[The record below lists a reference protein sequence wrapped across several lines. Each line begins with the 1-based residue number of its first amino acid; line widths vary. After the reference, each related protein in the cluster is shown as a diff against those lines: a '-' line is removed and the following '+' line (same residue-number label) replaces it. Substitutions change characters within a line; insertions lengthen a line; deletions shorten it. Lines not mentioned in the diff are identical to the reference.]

1 MSIGELEELIDLFER
16 SHAHLRWIQPVT
28 FETWAEQVLG
38 SGVRS
43 YSGPWRIAP
52 SNSRTGERVVSEVA
66 LEHCY
71 NHWSVRR
78 KEFGCSLVRSLRD
91 LQRPVRSNRASSPR
105 YTEIS
110 EKDIRAMIAKEQ
122 LEQKQKQSA
131 RHTSQRSGTARN
143 SGGLAVGIRHHKGRA
158 SSPRSAS
165 GTSRAVAEAECGL
178 AVAAALERLL
188 RQVEGADLEELEQ
201 VEHAVERLVDRTAR
215 PLAPPATAPQ
225 KWVQA
230 MKTEWVRERSERVA
244 RRRRQVLEA
253 VAAIRFSRSSE
264 MLSKFDRLGSTRTFH
279 SLRQELFKTTI
290 PAAKPLHPTLSL
302 PESEAVAERGSCA
315 KKQKDGSLWNH
326 EDDVLLCQ
334 LYGYFFRSGNV
345 ARGRWAD
352 VSDGLGTTRSQNACR
367 HRFNLIKSNPEM
379 VTATADGASKI
390 EQPKRRTRPAAIGT
404 EVDAVFDTV
413 DRHEDSAH
421 TLIDAL
427 QLAREGEM
435 AAAERAEKKRRRGM
449 SEIEKREDAGRYV
462 LVQAVLVFT
471 LMSQCLCNLQA
482 ISCVF
487 VAADVQQTML
497 WSGLLLL
504 VRLNL
509 HRQASLFFW
518 PLTVLAR
525 SFWVHRVG
533 SATGGTQASTALRRC
548 VGERRDDCDRCCR

>member
-16 SHAHLRWIQPVT
+16 SHAHLRWVQPVT
-28 FETWAEQVLG
+28 FETWADQVLG
-38 SGVRS
+38 SDVRS

-52 SNSRTGERVVSEVA
+52 SNSPARERVVSEVA

-71 NHWSVRR
+71 NHWSIRR

-91 LQRPVRSNRASSPR
+91 LQRPVRSNRSASPR
-105 YTEIS
+105 YTDIS

-131 RHTSQRSGTARN
+131 RGTSQRSRAARN
-143 SGGLAVGIRHHKGRA
+143 AGGAAVGTRHHKGRA

-165 GTSRAVAEAECGL
+165 RTSRAVAEAECGL
-178 AVAAALERLL
+178 AVAAALERLV
-188 RQVEGADLEELEQ
+188 RQVEGTDLEESAQ

-264 MLSKFDRLGSTRTFH
+264 MLSTFDSLGSSSIVQKDSPRDILVPSSQVDETLLKRSFT
-279 SLRQELFKTTI
+279 SLRQELFKTAI
-290 PAAKPLHPTLSL
+290 PAPKPLRPTPSL
-302 PESEAVAERGSCA
+302 LESEAVAQRGSCA

-390 EQPKRRTRPAAIGT
+390 EQPKRRSSPAESGT
-404 EVDAVFDTV
+404 KVDAALETV
-413 DRHEDSAH
+413 GCDEDSAH
-421 TLIDAL
+421 TLIEAL
-427 QLAREGEM
+427 HLAREGEM
-435 AAAERAEKKRRRGM
+435 AAAERAEKKRRRGK
-449 SEIEKREDAGRYV
+449 SEIEKREEAGRYV
-462 LVQAVLVFT
+462 LVDALLLIT
-471 LMSQCLCNLQA
+471 LLSQCLCSSQA
-482 ISCVF
+482 ITCVF
-487 VAADVQQTML
+487 VAAGAQRTML

-504 VRLNL
+504 VRLSL
-509 HRQASLFFW
+509 HRQANLFFG
-518 PLTVLAR
+518 L
-525 SFWVHRVG
+525 
-533 SATGGTQASTALRRC
+533 
-548 VGERRDDCDRCCR
+548 